1 MRGFTLLEV
10 LAALAVLGLLLAG
23 LAQGVQFGLR
33 AWDLQAR
40 DVAWRNDIEAADRS
54 IRLLIR
60 RVRSGAELRDR
71 PPVVGGPQG
80 CELVT
85 LLPQQAAGPAVAR
98 LEVDAG
104 HRLVLRWR
112 PAPHVSWFGPL
123 PPPQEAVL
131 LERVE
136 RVEFAYW
143 KDQPGG
149 GGGWQRGWNEPA
161 APALVRLRIIFP
173 PGDAR
178 RWPDIVA
185 APRLDRMSSRFLLFP
200 AHGNVN
206 IAGRSMGLIG
216 ARHAG

>member
-1 MRGFTLLEV
+1 M
-10 LAALAVLGLLLAG
+10 
-23 LAQGVQFGLR
+23 
-33 AWDLQAR
+33 
-40 DVAWRNDIEAADRS
+40 AWRNDIEAADRS

-85 LLPQQAAGPAVAR
+85 LLPAQAGRPGR
-98 LEVDAG
+98 RWRG
-104 HRLVLRWR
+104 WRSMPRHRLVLRWR

-161 APALVRLRIIFP
+161 APALVRLRIISRPAMRAAGPISSPP
-173 PGDAR
+173 PGSTGCR
-178 RWPDIVA
+178 HG
-185 APRLDRMSSRFLLFP
+185 SFFFLP
-200 AHGNVN
+200 TA
-206 IAGRSMGLIG
+206 M
-216 ARHAG
+216 